1 MTVNTKLNLYEYVA
15 AVQEIANEY
24 FDEEGNYRPHYGILN
39 AMRVFYN
46 MCVRISKFDGVLPHD
61 FVDLSQV
68 EQLAADDEFI
78 DEFNAALIAD
88 RIDTSFANAYRDA
101 QEIVEYRKHSVG
113 NIIDILKVQFN
124 KLLAEIGAVDVNEL
138 VTTVKNGDVDKLISK
153 YGESERF
160 KEVVAEKPDEEIETK
175 EDISDKVE
183 DPAAAVVELPVEEP
197 ADEVIGELRNVSP
210 LGSFI
215 AGHKSKVDDVNEN
228 N

>member
-1 MTVNTKLNLYEYVA
+1 MTVNTKLGLYEYVA

-46 MCVRISKFDGVLPHD
+46 MCIRVSRFDGALPHD

-68 EQLAADDEFI
+68 EQFATDSEFI

-88 RIDTSFANAYRDA
+88 RIDLSFANAYRDA

-113 NIIDILKVQFN
+113 NIIDILKIQFN

-138 VTTVKNGDVDKLISK
+138 VTTVKNGDVDKLIEK

-160 KEVVAEKPDEEIETK
+160 KEVVTADQEGLIQENETADHDTLK
-175 EDISDKVE
+175 
-183 DPAAAVVELPVEEP
+183 AV
-197 ADEVIGELRNVSP
+197 D
-210 LGSFI
+210 
-215 AGHKSKVDDVNEN
+215 
-228 N
+228 